1 LHRQPKGQREEAVQ
15 GYLKKYY
22 PLKNLQVIQKTKTAE
37 QDLKLLKKTEGVEI
51 FLNTRRA

>member
-15 GYLKKYY
+15 GYLKKYN
-22 PLKNLQVIQKTKTAE
+22 PSKDFQGQQKTKTTK
-37 QDLKLLKKTEGVEI
+37 QDLKLLKKTEWVEI